1 MAQLVFSHLL
11 RFHRLNPNFPFFVNF
26 AIGTTSPSVNPG
38 KVYAANSVSGD
49 ISAFTSAPSTGV
61 LMGYPWVNLGDSDVE
76 WPAVRAAFAE
86 IGYAGSVIAELEPGD
101 EAYLRDV
108 SRRIDRLLLDRA

>member
-1 MAQLVFSHLL
+1 VKVSLTYLPLAESLWPEL
-11 RFHRLNPNFPFFVNF
+11 
-26 AIGTTSPSVNPG
+26 TSR
-38 KVYAANSVSGD
+38 K
-49 ISAFTSAPSTGV
+49 ISAGASR
-61 LMGYPWVNLGDSDVE
+61 NLGDGDVD